1 MRNTWKRYAS
11 VGSSIRRNAV
21 IENIEAEVE
30 AEVNFI
36 YGTDYDLGDIVTVEK
51 AKWNKVLNLR
61 ITELCEVYEYGGMYV
76 VPTFGDALPQQ

>member
-1 MRNTWKRYAS
+1 MRN
-11 VGSSIRRNAV
+11 V
-21 IENIEAEVE
+21 EAEVE

-61 ITELCEVYEYGGMYV
+61 ITELCEVYEYGGMLRCSYFWGCL
-76 VPTFGDALPQQ
+76 PTTINWDN

>member
-1 MRNTWKRYAS
+1 M
-11 VGSSIRRNAV
+11 

-76 VPTFGDALPQQ
+76 VPTFGGCPTHNHKLGQLGKERKSKWQ

>member
-1 MRNTWKRYAS
+1 M
-11 VGSSIRRNAV
+11 

-51 AKWNKVLNLR
+51 AKWNKVLNLALR
-61 ITELCEVYEYGGMYV
+61 NFARFTNTAECMLFLLLGMPY
-76 VPTFGDALPQQ
+76 PQP